1 MTTERTRHTAGAL
14 VGLLLFALALGLL
27 THELRRY
34 HWHEVAAALHAL
46 ARIRL
51 AAAAALTALNYLVL
65 TGYDVLGLRVV
76 GRALAYRRTAFAS
89 FVSYVIAHNVGAS
102 FLGGAAMR
110 LHLYSGWGLSAREVA
125 GVVALNAVTFWLGV
139 LVLLGGS
146 LLVSPS
152 IVTVDAAIPAA
163 AARLIGLACLA
174 AVGTYLLVA
183 TRRTSPLRW
192 RRFRLPVPPPRV
204 AVAQVALSAADWILA
219 ASVLFVL
226 LPPDLVAFP
235 RFVAVFLLAQVAGVV
250 SHVPAGLG
258 VFEVVMLHLIP
269 RGTAGAPLLASLVAY
284 RLVYYLLP
292 LVVAAAFLA
301 ARELRRRR
309 AHVTRAAG
317 IVGRWL
323 PLPQILAA
331 TCFIA
336 GVVLLA
342 SGATPAA
349 AGRLG
354 LLADVLPLS
363 VVEASHFAGSVTGAA
378 LLVLAR
384 GIQQRLDGA
393 WVVTVALLVVGI
405 AASLLK
411 GFDYEEAILLS
422 LVLAALLPCRRQFSR
437 RASLLDER
445 FSVEWIAAIL
455 LVVVGIGWL
464 LLFSYKHVEY
474 SRDLWWQF
482 ELSGEAPRSLRA
494 TVGAMLLLAVWGGWR
509 LLRPAEPVLPAPTP
523 DDLAH
528 VATLVTR
535 SPRAS
540 ACLALLG
547 DKQFLFDAARR
558 GFVMYA
564 IEGRSWVALGDP
576 VGPREVRRE
585 LAWRFRELSDR
596 HGGWTVFYEVGPEE
610 LPLYLDL
617 GLDLR
622 KLGEEARVAL
632 PAFSLEGG
640 ARKGLRTAHRRAQRD
655 GLAFDVVPPAS
666 VEPLLPDLRAI
677 SDTWLGQKQ
686 TREKGFSL
694 GFFAPDYLV
703 RLPLAVVRRDR
714 AVIGFTNLLPGG
726 EREELSC
733 DLMRYLPGAHPS
745 LMEFLFVKLFLWAR
759 AQGYQ
764 WFNLGMAPL
773 SGLEGR
779 TLAPLWHRLGALLFR
794 HGEDFYNF
802 QGLRRWKEK
811 FAPVWE
817 PRYLASPGGVVLPRV
832 LANVAAL
839 ISGGMKGI
847 VTR

>member
-1 MTTERTRHTAGAL
+1 MAGAA

-27 THELRRY
+27 THELRQY
-34 HWHEVAAALHAL
+34 HWHDVVAALRALPPV
-46 ARIRL
+46 RL
-51 AAAAALTALNYLVL
+51 AAAAALTALNYLAL
-65 TGYDVLGLRVV
+65 TGYDVLGLRLV
-76 GRALAYRRTAFAS
+76 GRALPYGRTAFAS
-89 FVSYVIAHNVGAS
+89 FVSYVVAHNVGAS

-125 GVVALNAVTFWLGV
+125 GVIASNAVTFWLGV
-139 LVLLGGS
+139 LVLLGLA

-152 IVTVDAAIPAA
+152 LVTLAAPIPAG
-163 AARLIGLACLA
+163 AARLLGAACLA
-174 AVGTYLLVA
+174 AAGAYVLLA
-183 TRRTSPLRW
+183 ARRTAPLGW
-192 RRFRLPVPPPRV
+192 RRWQLPVPPARV
-204 AVAQVALSAADWILA
+204 ALAQVGLSTADWILA

-226 LPPDLVAFP
+226 LPPGLVPFP
-235 RFVAVFLLAQVAGVV
+235 QCVAVFVLAQVAGVV

-258 VFEVVMLHLIP
+258 VFELVMLHLVP
-269 RGTAGAPLLASLVAY
+269 METGGAAVLAALVAY
-284 RLVYYLLP
+284 RLVYYLVP
-292 LVVAAAFLA
+292 LIGAAGLLVG
-301 ARELRRRR
+301 REVHRRRD
-309 AHVTRAAG
+309 HVARAAG
-317 IVGRWL
+317 ILGRWV

-331 TCFIA
+331 ICFVA

-349 AGRLG
+349 SGRLG

-363 VVEASHFAGSVTGAA
+363 VVEVSHFVGSVVGAA

-384 GIQQRLDGA
+384 GLQRRLDGA

-411 GFDYEEAILLS
+411 GFDYEEAILLA

-437 RASLLDER
+437 RASLLDEP
-445 FSVEWIAAIL
+445 FSVEWVAAIL

-494 TVGAMLLLAVWGGWR
+494 SVGAMLLLVLVGGWR
-509 LLRPAEPVLPAPTP
+509 LLRPAPPALPEPTP

-528 VATLVTR
+528 VAALVAR
-535 SPRAS
+535 SRRAS
-540 ACLALLG
+540 ACLALIG
-547 DKQFLFDAARR
+547 DKQFLFDAGRR
-558 GFVMYA
+558 GFLMYGV
-564 IEGRSWVALGDP
+564 EGRSWVALGDP
-576 VGPREVRRE
+576 VGPPDVCKE

-596 HGGWTVFYEVGPEE
+596 HGGWTVFYEVGPEQ

-640 ARKGLRTAHRRAQRD
+640 TRKGLRSTHRRAQRD
-655 GLAFDVVPPAS
+655 GLVFEVVPPED
-666 VEPLLPDLRAI
+666 VEALLPDLRGI
-677 SDTWLGQKQ
+677 SDAWLAQKH

-703 RLPLAVVRRDR
+703 RLPLAVVRRDG
-714 AVIGFTNLLPGG
+714 VLVGFANVLPGA
-726 EREELSC
+726 ESEEVSC
-733 DLMRYLPGAHPS
+733 DLMRYRPGVHPG
-745 LMEFLFVKLFLWAR
+745 LMEFLFVELFLWGR
-759 AQGYQ
+759 AEGYR

-773 SGLEGR
+773 SGLDGR
-779 TLAPLWHRLGALLFR
+779 ALAPLWNRLGALLFR

-802 QGLRRWKEK
+802 QGLRRFKEK
-811 FAPVWE
+811 FDPVWE
-817 PRYLASPGGVVLPRV
+817 PRYLASPGGVVLPRI

-847 VTR
+847 IAR